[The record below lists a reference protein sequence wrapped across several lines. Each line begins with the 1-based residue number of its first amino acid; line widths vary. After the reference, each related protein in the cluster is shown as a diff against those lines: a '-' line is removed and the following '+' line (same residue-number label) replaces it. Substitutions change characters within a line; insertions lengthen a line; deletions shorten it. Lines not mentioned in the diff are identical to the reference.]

1 MPAES
6 PALPLRYHAGL
17 DTSVVLRLLIGEPAE
32 QADRALNY
40 LTSHRAKGKICSV
53 NDIVVTEAY
62 YALCSYYAVP
72 KREALKLLLE
82 FLTSGEVQP
91 SGRVLQVLEQTLV
104 SSSKPGFVDRLIHTH
119 YQSDQ
124 AGLVT
129 FEKAAG
135 RLPGTLVLTG

>member
-1 MPAES
+1 MPPES
-6 PALPLRYHAGL
+6 AALPLRYHAGL
-17 DTSVVLRLLIGEPAE
+17 DTSVVLRLLVGEPAE
-32 QADRALNY
+32 QAVQALNY
-40 LTSHRAKGKICSV
+40 LASHRAKGRICSV

-91 SGRVLQVLEQTLV
+91 LGRALQVLEQSLA
-104 SSSKPGFVDRLIHTH
+104 SSSKPGFVDRLIHAN
-119 YQSDQ
+119 YQSDK

-135 RLPGTLVLTG
+135 RLPGALVLTG